1 MRLLPNRLKVVVKER
16 MPVAFVEINSHIQ
29 LIDANGVI
37 MELPANSQASY
48 SFPVIV
54 GIDGSGA
61 ALDPGGAHE
70 DLHATH
76 AKNWMPAA
84 RTIPRDLSDVDL
96 SDPDDVKATVTDPH
110 GAVLVHL
117 GSSNFLERFKIYVAH
132 VQEWRTQF
140 QKLQSVDLRY
150 EHQVIV
156 NPDAVPSRR
165 QRKQYCR
172 AGSRCCGRAPKKT
185 ASPQKRK
192 EAQVTTM
199 GSQTENLL
207 TVIDVGSAKTC
218 VIVAEVNDYALRYRG
233 HGISDSRGMRKG
245 VIADLDKAVDSIKKA
260 VEEAENVAQAPVE
273 HAVVGVAGS
282 HIRGVNSHGGISL
295 GSRSREISREDVR
308 QAVEKARSIAMPED
322 REPLHLLP
330 QEFIV
335 DGQGGVHD
343 PAGLMGRKLEVRVHV
358 VTAGTTATQNVVTAV
373 NRAGI
378 HVDDTV
384 FEALACADSVLQ
396 TDERELGVCLVDIG
410 AGSTDLIVYFEG
422 VVIHTG
428 VIPIG
433 GDHFTNDVRWAS
445 ARRCPMPRTS
455 RRCSAARS

>member
-1 MRLLPNRLKVVVKER
+1 
-16 MPVAFVEINSHIQ
+16 
-29 LIDANGVI
+29 
-37 MELPANSQASY
+37 
-48 SFPVIV
+48 
-54 GIDGSGA
+54 
-61 ALDPGGAHE
+61 
-70 DLHATH
+70 
-76 AKNWMPAA
+76 
-84 RTIPRDLSDVDL
+84 
-96 SDPDDVKATVTDPH
+96 
-110 GAVLVHL
+110 
-117 GSSNFLERFKIYVAH
+117 
-132 VQEWRTQF
+132 
-140 QKLQSVDLRY
+140 
-150 EHQVIV
+150 
-156 NPDAVPSRR
+156 
-165 QRKQYCR
+165 
-172 AGSRCCGRAPKKT
+172 
-185 ASPQKRK
+185 
-192 EAQVTTM
+192 M

-433 GDHFTNDVRWAS
+433 GDHFTNDVGVGFRTPIPDAENIKKMFGCAVVTRIPEGNEIEVPSVGDRPSRMMQQRMLGEILEPRARELMELLARPPAPGRRGRVAGRGRGVYRRRIAAEWAAGGRRRHSAS
-445 ARRCPMPRTS
+445 AGAPGISGAHRQAAVEFVGAGVFDSHRHGAVRTS
-455 RRCSAARS
+455 RAAGAHESLIADCGAKLKALFARQNA